1 MLLMPNNIRERRA
14 KKKEWTQLRVAQA
27 VGISASYLSLIE
39 NEHVE
44 PSPALRADLA
54 RVLETTE
61 AALFPEP
68 AAVASS
74 ASESEA
80 TR

>member
-1 MLLMPNNIRERRA
+1 MPNKIRERRA

-27 VGISASYLSLIE
+27 VGISASYLSLVE

-61 AALFPEP
+61 VELFPELAAAAASVP
-68 AAVASS
+68 AA
-74 ASESEA
+74 EGEA